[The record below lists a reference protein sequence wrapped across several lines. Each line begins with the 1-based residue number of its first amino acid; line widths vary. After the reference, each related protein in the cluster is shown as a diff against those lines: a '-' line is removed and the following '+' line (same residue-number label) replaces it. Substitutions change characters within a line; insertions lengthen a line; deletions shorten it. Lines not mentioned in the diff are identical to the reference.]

1 MVVHASFGCGYPG
14 NTSLLRK
21 CSRMPKGTSSHAF
34 VSRRS
39 RSAPYP
45 LKSSREELLE
55 VNSSEEENALF
66 KKDWEDL
73 KCPICMHSPHN
84 AVLLL
89 CSSHEKGCHPYMC
102 DTSYRHSNCLDQF
115 RKAYS
120 ASTISASSNGSDHSV
135 EISAHS
141 SSEPVAPSGLAVER
155 LESDDVVLEVG
166 TSQQGTSQHST
177 SVISDGQ
184 NETSIEGSGPDRDLL
199 LHGSCELPGL
209 VCPLCRG
216 KVKGWTV
223 VHSVRKYLNAKERSC
238 AQDSCSFVGTYA
250 ELRKHARCVHPHAR
264 PSELDP
270 DQQRKWRRLEQQQDI
285 GDVLSNIRSEIPGA
299 MVFGDYVI
307 EGDSI
312 ENEDDGVDFPSEENN
327 WLTVFLLF
335 QVFEPTAGLRAGR
348 NTASRWRGLARG
360 IRRLGA
366 NSSRRQGLWGESF
379 EADTESNMSGSSDA
393 GENTGSSA
401 SRRRRSQRRP

>member
-1 MVVHASFGCGYPG
+1 MVSSSIRGGEQRTTEAKR
-14 NTSLLRK
+14 N
-21 CSRMPKGTSSHAF
+21 CSRMPKGTNSHAF

-39 RSAPYP
+39 RTAPYH
-45 LKSSREELLE
+45 LKSSQDELLE
-55 VNSSEEENALF
+55 VNSSDEENALF

-73 KCPICMHSPHN
+73 RCPICMHSPHN

-120 ASTISASSNGSDHSV
+120 ASTISTSSNESDHSV

-141 SSEPVAPSGLAVER
+141 STEPVAPSRLVVDR
-155 LESDDVVLEVG
+155 LESHDVVLEV
-166 TSQQGTSQHST
+166 GTSQHST
-177 SVISDGQ
+177 SVISDRQ
-184 NETSIEGSGPDRDLL
+184 NEISTEGSGPDTELL

-223 VHSVRKYLNAKERSC
+223 VHSVRKYLNAKSRSC
-238 AQDSCSFVGTYA
+238 AQESCSFVGTYT

-312 ENEDDGVDFPSEENN
+312 ENEDDGVDFPGEENN

-335 QVFEPTAGLRAGR
+335 QVFEPTATLRSGR
-348 NTASRWRGLARG
+348 NTSSRWRGLARG